1 MGSKSLDRWVGFPFK
16 VADAVK
22 LRFGLTIDF
31 LQYRDSFN
39 TYKKIIAGNNR
50 KSGRVLFV
58 AGRGMN
64 ISWAQMWT
72 YLSLSFALHNV
83 EPCVLTMG
91 RQWIIR
97 IYFNLVRARIFRME
111 DFLAAGTQPF
121 STKDIAKCATVKQ
134 WKALHY
140 RNMPVGQMALSTY
153 CRHHATGFIDPSNE
167 SLREFSVEWIQNI
180 CRAYE
185 AASKLYQTR
194 QISTA
199 VFTETFIEEYGGF
212 YYAALSLGIDVIKT
226 SGTVR
231 DNAIVVQRRSVQN
244 ERLHHA
250 ALTEPAWQI
259 VKQLKDYNHLK
270 SEVDRNFS
278 DRYGDKWLRSQRN
291 HKNTK
296 IVSREQG
303 RGLLGIIG
311 QRKTV
316 VIFSHILYDTIFHYG
331 DELFQDY
338 ATWLIETVKVAI
350 ENSRVDW
357 FIKLHPSN
365 LWRGEFQSLLG
376 GKYEEEEIIARHIGA
391 LPAHVH
397 LVKADTPISPFSW
410 YQIADYGISV
420 RGTAGLEMA
429 CFGKPVITA
438 GTGRYEGKGF
448 TIDPG
453 SVDEY
458 RSILLTLPT
467 LDPLTPAQT
476 QLAVR
481 YAHGLFN
488 MKPFALASLEPRL
501 KFGKY
506 EVRESDDITYV
517 PHPHSEATP
526 LPAELLR
533 FAGYIEDKSQ
543 IDLLTKA

>member
-1 MGSKSLDRWVGFPFK
+1 MPAALKRRL
-16 VADAVK
+16 
-22 LRFGLTIDF
+22 GLIVDF
-31 LQYRDSFN
+31 LKYRKNFN
-39 TYKKIIAGNNR
+39 TYRNIVDGNHR
-50 KSGRVLFV
+50 TGGRVLFV

-64 ISWAQMWT
+64 VGWAQMWT
-72 YLSLSFALHNV
+72 YLSLSFALRNI
-83 EPCVLTMG
+83 EPCVLILS
-91 RQWIIR
+91 RQWVMR
-97 IYFNLVRARIFRME
+97 LYFNLVGARIFRLE
-111 DFLAAGTQPF
+111 VVLENDARPF
-121 STKDIAKCATVKQ
+121 CSEELEECRTVKQ

-140 RNMPVGQMALSTY
+140 MNMPVGQMALSTY
-153 CRHHATGFIDPSNE
+153 CRYHATGFIEPSNE
-167 SLREFSVEWIQNI
+167 SFRVFAAEWIQDI

-185 AASKLYQTR
+185 AAAKLYRTHKIDR
-194 QISTA
+194 A

-212 YYAALSLGIDVIKT
+212 YYAALASGIDVIKT

-231 DNAIVVQRRSVQN
+231 DNAIVVQRRSAQN

-250 ALTEPAWQI
+250 ALTDPAWQI
-259 VKQLKDYNHLK
+259 VKQLIDYDQIK

-278 DRYGDKWLRSQRN
+278 DRYGGKWLRSQRN

-296 IVSREQG
+296 IVSREEG
-303 RGLLGIIG
+303 RALLGLTG
-311 QRKTV
+311 ERKSV
-316 VIFSHILYDTIFHYG
+316 VVFSHILYDAMFHYG

-350 ENSRVDW
+350 ENPGVDW

-365 LWRGEFQSLLG
+365 LWRGEFQSMLG
-376 GKYEEEEIIARHIGA
+376 GKYEEEKIIARHIGA

-397 LVKADTPISPFSW
+397 LVYADTPINPFGW

-448 TIDPG
+448 TIDPR

-458 RSILLTLPT
+458 RSILLALPA
-467 LDPLTPAQT
+467 LNPLTPAQT
-476 QLAVR
+476 ELAVR

-488 MKPFALASLEPRL
+488 MKPFTLASLEPRL
-501 KFGKY
+501 KFGKRQ
-506 EVRESDDITYV
+506 VRESDDITYV

-526 LPAELLR
+526 LPSELLR
-533 FAGYIEDKSQ
+533 FADYIEDKNQ
-543 IDLLTKA
+543 IDLLTEA